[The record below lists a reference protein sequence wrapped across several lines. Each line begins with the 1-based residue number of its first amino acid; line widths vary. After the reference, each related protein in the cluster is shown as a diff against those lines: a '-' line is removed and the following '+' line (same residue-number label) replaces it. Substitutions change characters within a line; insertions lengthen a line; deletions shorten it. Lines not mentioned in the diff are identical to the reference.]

1 MSRPLAKIAGLAAL
15 AAAAAGCTRGEEDAA
30 AIACPRPAI
39 INGLESF
46 ERQNPA
52 GAGGLA
58 YRAAMENIEAG
69 CRAEGGDLVVDSKV
83 DLLVEPAAGLAANAV
98 ELPYFVAVSA
108 PDGQVLDR
116 QDYAARVVLPP
127 GAHQAGTR
135 ESFSHR
141 FVGMAA
147 AGAPGYQI
155 LYGFA
160 LPREEALQR
169 RRQER

>member
-1 MSRPLAKIAGLAAL
+1 MSRPLARVAALAAL
-15 AAAAAGCTRGEEDAA
+15 AATAAGCTRSEDA

-46 ERQNPA
+46 ERQEAA
-52 GAGGLA
+52 GTGRLA
-58 YRAAMENIEAG
+58 YRAAMENIDAG
-69 CRAEGGDLVVDSKV
+69 CRRDGDDLIVDSKV
-83 DLLVEPAAGLAANAV
+83 DLLVEPAAGLTRDAV

-108 PDGQVLDR
+108 PTGEVLDR
-116 QDYAARVVLPP
+116 QDHAVRVVLTP
-127 GAHQAGTR
+127 GAHQTGTR

-141 FVGMAA
+141 FVGMAGI
-147 AGAPGYQI
+147 GAPGYQI

-169 RRQER
+169 RQQER